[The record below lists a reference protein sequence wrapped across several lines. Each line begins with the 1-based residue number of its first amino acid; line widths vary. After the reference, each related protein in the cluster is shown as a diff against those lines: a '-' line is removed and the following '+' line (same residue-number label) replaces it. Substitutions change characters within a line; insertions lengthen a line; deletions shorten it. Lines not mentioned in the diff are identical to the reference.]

1 MRIAV
6 MDDWQGVARAA
17 ADWSAVEARA
27 EVVVFGGNFADED
40 AAAAALADFDILL
53 PMRERTV
60 LGASLIA
67 RLPRLRMIALTGGRA
82 QTLALDACTAAG
94 VLVCNTGGERSSI
107 ATAELTLGLMLAAA
121 RFIPAGDAAIR
132 AGRFQGGVGIG
143 PVLEG
148 RTLGII
154 GLGKIGARVGGYG
167 RALGMKLLAWS
178 PNLTE
183 EAARAGGAQLTT
195 KAELLARSD
204 VISLHV
210 VLSARSL
217 GLIGAADLAAMRP
230 GAILVNTSRGP
241 LVDEAALLEALH
253 AGRIHAALDVYATEP
268 LPPDH
273 PLRTAPNTVLTPHLG
288 YGTQETFAQYYGE
301 SVQNILAFLD
311 AAPTRVMNP
320 DALAHPRNLARPRST
335 A

>member
-1 MRIAV
+1 MRVAV
-6 MDDWQGVARAA
+6 MDDWQGVARSA

-27 EVVVFGGNFADED
+27 ELTVFAEPFADED
-40 AAAAALADFDILL
+40 AAVAALADFDILV
-53 PMRERTV
+53 PMRERTN
-60 LGASLIA
+60 LSASLIV
-67 RLPRLRMIALTGGRA
+67 RLPRLRMVALTGGRS

-107 ATAELTLGLMLAAA
+107 GTAELTLGLMLAAA

-132 AGRFQGGVGIG
+132 AGRFQGGVGVG
-143 PVLEG
+143 PVLDE

-167 RALGMKLLAWS
+167 RALGMRLIAWS

-183 EAARAGGAQLTT
+183 DAARAGGARLVS
-195 KAELLARSD
+195 KAELLAQSD
-204 VISLHV
+204 VVSLHV
-210 VLSARSL
+210 ILSSRSR
-217 GLIGAADLAAMRP
+217 GVIGAADLAAMKP

-241 LVDEAALLEALH
+241 LVDEAALLDALH
-253 AGRIHAALDVYATEP
+253 GGHIQAALDVFAEEP
-268 LPPDH
+268 LPPHH

-288 YGTQETFAQYYGE
+288 YGTQDTFAQFYGE

-311 AAPTRVMNP
+311 NAPTRVMNP
-320 DALAHPRNLARPRST
+320 DALAAARKT

>member
-6 MDDWQGVARAA
+6 MDDWQGVARGA

-27 EVVVFGGNFADED
+27 EVVVFSEPFVDED
-40 AAAAALADFDILL
+40 AAAVALADFDILL

-60 LGASLIA
+60 LSASLIA
-67 RLPRLRMIALTGGRA
+67 RLPRLRMIAFTGGRA

-107 ATAELTLGLMLAAA
+107 GTAELTLGLILAAA

-132 AGRFQGGVGIG
+132 AGRFQEGVGVG
-143 PVLEG
+143 PVLDG

-167 RALGMKLLAWS
+167 RALGMRLLAWS

-183 EAARAGGAQLTT
+183 DAARASDAQRVT
-195 KAELLARSD
+195 KAELLAQSD
-204 VISLHV
+204 VVSLHV
-210 VLSARSL
+210 ILSARSR
-217 GLIGAADLAAMRP
+217 GMIGPADLAAMRP

-241 LVDEAALLEALH
+241 LVDEAALLQALH
-253 AGRIHAALDVYATEP
+253 AGRIHAALDVYAVEP
-268 LPPDH
+268 LPPQH
-273 PLRTAPNTVLTPHLG
+273 PLRTAPNAVLTPHLG
-288 YGTQETFAQYYGE
+288 YGTQDTFAQFYGE

-311 AAPTRVMNP
+311 QAPTRMMNP
-320 DALAHPRNLARPRST
+320 DALTTKRSM